1 MSATPR
7 LRRVTM
13 RVEIARLTNI
23 ILMIAMTGCATSG
36 PPPAAPVPA
45 VAPVSFDGTYQGTIR
60 VTTSAASGAQSNW
73 CDTPPAIS
81 LSLQNGAFSYILAH
95 PNVPQRLKLLPF
107 SNLCGFYRS
116 GRLLRFDKSKW
127 RSRDDRR
134 NCWVAHGGQ
143 DQWNGM
149 QLRVHRRKDL
159 SKRAL
164 RAGSP
169 QYPIWRPPAPKINRC
184 GCE

>member
-1 MSATPR
+1 
-7 LRRVTM
+7 M

-36 PPPAAPVPA
+36 PPPAASVPA

-95 PNVPQRLKLLPF
+95 PNVPQD
-107 SNLCGFYRS
+107 SNYSLSPTFAVSIAPDGS
-116 GRLLRFDKSKW
+116 FDST
-127 RSRDDRR
+127 SQ
-134 NCWVAHGGQ
+134 NGEAEMIGGI
-143 DQWNGM
+143 
-149 QLRVHRRKDL
+149 
-159 SKRAL
+159 
-164 RAGSP
+164 AGSHM
-169 QYPIWRPPAPKINRC
+169 AGKINGT
-184 GCE
+184 GCNYAFTAERT